1 MTPMMAMSAVTV
13 IAPGPGLRSS
23 PRRVAFAALVVGAA
37 HRIRRPKMGSSQQ
50 SSLLN
55 RKLGPSLPAGTLF
68 FVAVLSALRE
78 IMGL

>member
-13 IAPGPGLRSS
+13 IAPGPGLRSFTS
-23 PRRVAFAALVVGAA
+23 TCGVRGLVVGAA
-37 HRIRRPKMGSSQQ
+37 HRIRDRKWEALQQ

>member
-13 IAPGPGLRSS
+13 IAPGPGLRNVTPTCGVRGPRGRRGSS
-23 PRRVAFAALVVGAA
+23 D
-37 HRIRRPKMGSSQQ
+37 PKTEMGSSQQ

-55 RKLGPSLPAGTLF
+55 RKLGPSLPAGWLF